1 MSADHTPTNP
11 PHTKEDKLRIAKVE
25 HSYFEEKKPLFERET
40 LESISKVLADYRAD
54 KFKGGAPPIL
64 KIPDY
69 VDQKKHPYT
78 LTLDM
83 GHYGDILIGLVYI
96 PIQWLINPYWHRSN
110 LGADENDGPANPIKS
125 IDTELDVDP
134 TEDEIEEF
142 EHRWKMFHQEWKKS
156 GLRNSLLKKF
166 DDIYKK
172 NPVTVTRVI
181 AFGNVFSMY
190 PNFSLLQFIADT
202 AEPAMIFYN
211 QIAPD
216 IEWAMYKRAEKNGEG
231 VVRPTFGHSHDP
243 TSPRVQ
249 NLIRNYEEHDLPFP
263 IGYLAGKNT
272 KLYVRK

>member
-25 HSYFEEKKPLFERET
+25 HAYFEEKKPLFERET

-181 AFGNVFSMY
+181 AFGNG
-190 PNFSLLQFIADT
+190 SLL
-202 AEPAMIFYN
+202 
-211 QIAPD
+211 
-216 IEWAMYKRAEKNGEG
+216 EKH
-231 VVRPTFGHSHDP
+231 V
-243 TSPRVQ
+243 
-249 NLIRNYEEHDLPFP
+249 
-263 IGYLAGKNT
+263 
-272 KLYVRK
+272 